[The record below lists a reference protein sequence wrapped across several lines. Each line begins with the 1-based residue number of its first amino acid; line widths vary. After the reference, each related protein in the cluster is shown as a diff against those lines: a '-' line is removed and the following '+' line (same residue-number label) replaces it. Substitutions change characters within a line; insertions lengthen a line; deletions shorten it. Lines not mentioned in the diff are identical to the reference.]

1 MIPNFQKSIKN
12 HWLKIGWGPILEII
26 PFHIYKSGMLFG
38 ILESVLTDF
47 FCIQYSNGML
57 KLSLKVKI
65 KKSQH
70 KLHSPT
76 KKMSFSFCKL
86 KLSQSY
92 D

>member
-47 FCIQYSNGML
+47 FLYTIF
-57 KLSLKVKI
+57 KWHAKIIVK
-65 KKSQH
+65 S
-70 KLHSPT
+70 
-76 KKMSFSFCKL
+76 
-86 KLSQSY
+86 
-92 D
+92 